1 MELHWINSDKGVL
14 LVLSFSLTGL
24 VIFYSPLCV
33 GPNSRE
39 VVMVSAAHCN
49 FVCKVG
55 LSLTRSSSACH
66 VGPLALE
73 TLITFEQF

>member
-14 LVLSFSLTGL
+14 LVLSFSLTDL
-24 VIFYSPLCV
+24 VSEQWSCLIHPYVYCV
-33 GPNSRE
+33 GPSSRE

-55 LSLTRSSSACH
+55 LFLKMIQAQKN
-66 VGPLALE
+66 
-73 TLITFEQF
+73 IF

>member
-1 MELHWINSDKGVL
+1 MELYWINSDLGVL
-14 LVLSFSLTGL
+14 LVFSFSLTEQ
-24 VIFYSPLCV
+24 VIFHSSLCV

-55 LSLTRSSSACH
+55 LMLKM
-66 VGPLALE
+66 
-73 TLITFEQF
+73 I